1 MADTSVDSGGII
13 QVMPEMLANKI
24 AAGEVV
30 QRPASV
36 LKELIEN
43 ALDAGASDIAV
54 HLKAAGSDLVQV
66 VDNGSG
72 MNPSDAAACFR
83 RHATSKIRS
92 VEDLNHL
99 QTLGFRGE
107 ALASIAAVA
116 RVTLKTKPPGE
127 DAGTLVRV
135 DGGEVVKQ
143 QPCATPAGTSV
154 AVRNLFY
161 NVPARRNFLKKP
173 ATELKHLVETF
184 QFLALAN
191 PRAAFSLEHKGNEMY
206 RLPAPQADGESD
218 DVLTRRIE
226 GLFGD
231 SYGTHLVEVEQ
242 ETSYLAVH
250 GMVGTPEFTRRSRGE
265 QFLFV
270 NGRYVKSRYLSH
282 AVKTAYGD
290 MLPDGAFPFFALFLE
305 IDPSHVDFNVHPT
318 KSEVKFDDESGVYGF
333 LRGAVK
339 GALGSQHVTPQVDR
353 SSPDRTKG
361 ASSFSTSKGQIRS
374 FDPNP
379 SGKSKPSSPTTSPS
393 SRGGGSRSSKKAP
406 QEPGALSAA
415 LYRGKP
421 ETTEEEKGRETEEPL
436 LWQVQGR
443 YVLTETP
450 SGLMLVDQQAA
461 HARVLYEQACRHLEE
476 EAGPSQQL
484 MFPVTV
490 DLNPAD
496 HALLEELLP
505 DLRKLGFELE
515 ALSGRSVAVRGIPAE
530 VRSTESESAMLEDI
544 LEQYKANRD
553 APRVKG
559 REQLARSLAH
569 RGSIAPGTR
578 LEPAAMQALIEQLF
592 ACEMPYA
599 SPTGQPTIVKIPV
612 EELDKRFEK

>member
-1 MADTSVDSGGII
+1 
-13 QVMPEMLANKI
+13 MPETLANKI

-72 MNPSDAAACFR
+72 MSPSDAAACFQ

-92 VEDLNHL
+92 VEDLNRL

-116 RVTLKTKPPGE
+116 RVTLKTKRSGE

-143 QPCATPAGTSV
+143 QPCATPAGTSI
-154 AVRNLFY
+154 AVRSLFY

-191 PRAAFSLEHKGNEMY
+191 PRVAFSLEHKGNEMY
-206 RLPAPQADGESD
+206 RLPAPQAGSESEGD
-218 DVLTRRIE
+218 LTRRIE

-231 SYGTHLVEVEQ
+231 SYAAHLVEVAQ
-242 ETSYLAVH
+242 EASYLAVH
-250 GMVGTPEFTRRSRGE
+250 GLVGTPEFTRRSRGE

-282 AVKTAYGD
+282 AVKTAYSD

-339 GALGSQHVTPQVDR
+339 EALGTQHVTPQVDR
-353 SSPDRTKG
+353 PSPDRTEG
-361 ASSFSTSKGQIRS
+361 APSFSTSKGQVKS
-374 FDPNP
+374 FDPGP
-379 SGKSKPSSPTTSPS
+379 SRKSKPSSPTTPLPS
-393 SRGGGSRSSKKAP
+393 HGSSRSSKKAP
-406 QEPGALSAA
+406 EEPGALSAE

-421 ETTEEEKGRETEEPL
+421 EAVEEEEAEGKTL

-461 HARVLYEQACRHLEE
+461 HARVLYEQACRHLEGE
-476 EAGPSQQL
+476 TGPSQQL

-515 ALSGRSVAVRGIPAE
+515 MLSGRSVAVRGLPAE
-530 VRSTESESAMLEDI
+530 VRSAESESAMLEDI

-559 REQLARSLAH
+559 RKQLARSLAR
-569 RGSIAPGTR
+569 RGSITPGTP
-578 LEPAAMQALIEQLF
+578 LEPVAMQALVEQLF